1 MKEVWLEMFIFSTM
15 KTVMIKV
22 GFVDDSD
29 KKGGIWLFILI
40 TMKKVGFVLLAA
52 SRCEQCFGQ
61 PTTLQVLDDH
71 DDYLHDND
79 EDAGDDDHKYNL
91 HDNWW

>member
-1 MKEVWLEMFIFSTM
+1 
-15 KTVMIKV
+15 
-22 GFVDDSD
+22 
-29 KKGGIWLFILI
+29 
-40 TMKKVGFVLLAA
+40 MKKAGFVLLAA

-71 DDYLHDND
+71 DGDLHDND

-91 HDNWW
+91 HDN